1 MATTTNQ
8 GQNVKDKV
16 KDVASTAYDKAKD
29 AASTT
34 ADKAKD
40 VASNVADRAGDLA
53 SQAVNKASQMAH
65 NVGDKASQMAHNVGD
80 KANDA
85 TSSVG
90 SGIKTMASSI
100 REHAPSEGMM
110 RSASESVADTLE
122 SSGRYL
128 EEKGLSGVADD
139 LTGLIR
145 RNPIP
150 AVLIGIGIGYLI
162 ASATR
167 S

>member
-16 KDVASTAYDKAKD
+16 KDVASTAYDKAQH

-40 VASNVADRAGDLA
+40 AASNVADRAGDLA

-65 NVGDKASQMAHNVGD
+65 NVGDKASQMAHSAGD
-80 KANDA
+80 RANEA

-90 SGIKTMASSI
+90 SGIKSVASSL
-100 REHAPSEGMM
+100 RDYAPDEGMLH
-110 RSASESVADTLE
+110 SASESVADTLE
-122 SSGRYL
+122 SGGRYL
-128 EEKGLSGVADD
+128 EQKGLSGVADD
-139 LTGLIR
+139 VTGLIR